1 MLSAFLTSFMSS
13 KLTVR
18 WTNFLVFSSTPGEPL
33 IGVFVS
39 FKKTMVATNTNI
51 STKVFQINLNPDQTA
66 INNHQNPP
74 ELVEPA
80 LFLTG
85 TLGTASGSEV
95 FRVQARRRETRDAPS
110 PIEWWI
116 LKTPTASA
124 CEVFMLR
131 RWSSHNGLERSIKQL
146 N

>member
-1 MLSAFLTSFMSS
+1 LKTIPIPVF
-13 KLTVR
+13 
-18 WTNFLVFSSTPGEPL
+18 NF
-33 IGVFVS
+33 
-39 FKKTMVATNTNI
+39 
-51 STKVFQINLNPDQTA
+51 NPDQTA
-66 INNHQNPP
+66 INNHQNLS
-74 ELVEPA
+74 ESVEPA

-85 TLGTASGSEV
+85 IVGTASGSKV
-95 FRVQARRRETRDAPS
+95 FHVQARRREARDAPS

-116 LKTPTASA
+116 IKTPTASA